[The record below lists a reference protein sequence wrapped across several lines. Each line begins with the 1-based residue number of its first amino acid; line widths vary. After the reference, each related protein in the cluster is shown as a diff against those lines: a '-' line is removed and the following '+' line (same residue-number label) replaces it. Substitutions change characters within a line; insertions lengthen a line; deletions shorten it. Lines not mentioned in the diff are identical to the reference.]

1 MTMKPW
7 RWMLTLFVMAFLLGG
22 VFGPAQATPPTPLT
36 PPRPPIPPPQPSPDV
51 EISSGS
57 SRNVS
62 ALSSLKAVLLV
73 GPIDGDYGS
82 WTTQE
87 KQNMELAAAELEA
100 NGVTVYRFYTP
111 NNDWD
116 QIKAAAEGA
125 HFLFYRGHGV
135 YWSPMPRPTVGGFAL
150 KNYFVSSDDVRNDL
164 HLAPNAIVML
174 YGCFTAGSSSI
185 DNSPI
190 DSKEAQR
197 RVAQYSTPFFD
208 IGAGGYFANWYGD
221 AFQRYVRYLFQ
232 GMTLGEAYE
241 AYFDFN
247 PATVE
252 RYSHPDHLDTAMWL
266 DKDFWDGKTQ
276 YNNAFVGLP
285 DKTLPDLFG
294 LTAMELGSSAITY
307 LAQPSSPA
315 RTFTIRIDSTS
326 SETFGWA
333 ASVSP
338 PGAAWLDVQLLSGVS
353 GDQLTVVLTP
363 TGQALGTYQVNI
375 QVVADDPEVEDGDQ
389 TIPVTLRVL
398 TQVYS
403 THLPM
408 IVRSGP

>member
-1 MTMKPW
+1 MVMKPW
-7 RWMLTLFVMAFLLGG
+7 RWMLTLCVTAVLLGD
-22 VFGPAQATPPTPLT
+22 VFGAAQAGPPTPRT
-36 PPRPPIPPPQPSPDV
+36 SPRPPVPPPQASPDV
-51 EISSGS
+51 KISSGS

-62 ALSSLKAVLLV
+62 SLSSLKAVLLV
-73 GPIDGDYGS
+73 GPIDGDYS
-82 WTTQE
+82 PLTTEE

-135 YWSPMPRPTVGGFAL
+135 HWSPMPHPTVGGFAL
-150 KNYFVSSDDVRNDL
+150 KNHFVSADDVRDDL
-164 HLAPNAIVML
+164 GLAPNAIVML

-185 DNSPI
+185 DDTPI

-197 RVAQYSTPFFD
+197 RVAQYSAPFFD
-208 IGAGGYFANWYGD
+208 IGAGGYFANWYDD
-221 AFQRYVRYLFQ
+221 AFQIYVRYLFQ

-252 RYSHPDHLDTAMWL
+252 RHSHPDHLDTAMWL
-266 DKDFWDGKTQ
+266 DKDFWDGKRE

-285 DKTLPDLFG
+285 DKTLADLFG
-294 LTAMELGSSAITY
+294 LTAMNLSSRVINH

-315 RTFTIRIDSTS
+315 RTFTVQIDSTS
-326 SETFGWA
+326 PESFGWA
-333 ASVSP
+333 VSTPP
-338 PGAAWLDVQLLSGVS
+338 PGAGWLDVQPLSGTS
-353 GDQLTVVLTP
+353 GDHLTVVVTP
-363 TGQALGTYQVNI
+363 GGQALGTYRVNI

-389 TIPVTLRVL
+389 TIQVTLRVL
-398 TQVYS
+398 SQVYS

-408 IVRSGP
+408 VTGSGP

>member
-1 MTMKPW
+1 MKPW
-7 RWMLTLFVMAFLLGG
+7 RWILILFMVVVLLGG
-22 VFGPAQATPPTPLT
+22 VFGPARAGPPTPLT
-36 PPRPPIPPPQPSPDV
+36 SFSPPIPPPRPSPDV
-51 EISSGS
+51 QISNRV

-111 NNDWD
+111 NNDWE

-135 YWSPMPRPTVGGFAL
+135 YWSPMPQPTVGGFAL
-150 KNYFVSSDDVRNDL
+150 KNLFVSSDDIRNDL

-174 YGCFTAGSSSI
+174 YGCFTAGSSGLDDRSI
-185 DNSPI
+185 DSE
-190 DSKEAQR
+190 EAQR
-197 RVAQYSTPFFD
+197 RVAQYSAPFFD

-221 AFQRYVRYLFQ
+221 AFQTYVRYLFQ

-247 PATVE
+247 SATVE
-252 RYSHPDHLDTAMWL
+252 RHTHPDHLDTAMWL

-276 YNNAFVGLP
+276 YNNAFVGVP
-285 DKTLPDLFG
+285 DKRLDDLLG
-294 LTAMELGSSAITY
+294 LTAMELGPPAITY

-315 RTFTIRIDSTS
+315 RTFTVQVDSTS
-326 SETFGWA
+326 PENFGWT

-338 PGAAWLDVQLLSGVS
+338 SSAAWLEAQPLSGVS
-353 GDQLTVVLTP
+353 GDRLTVVITP
-363 TGQALGTYQVNI
+363 AGQALGTYQVNI
-375 QVVADDPEVEDGDQ
+375 QIVADDPEVEDGNQ
-389 TIPVTLRVL
+389 TIPITLRVL
-398 TQVYS
+398 DRVYS

-408 IVRSGP
+408 VVRSGP